1 MTKEIPLQNIA
12 VNDIKFDETNPN
24 VLTPEQMIALKAT
37 IKQFGFLS
45 PVILN
50 KKLEVIDGEHR
61 VTVYKDLKKETIP
74 AYVIHLKIKKNLR

>member
-1 MTKEIPLQNIA
+1 MVKDNKIENIP

-24 VLTPEQMIALKAT
+24 VLTPEQMIALKST
-37 IKQFGFLS
+37 MEKFGFLS

-74 AYVIHLKIKKNLR
+74 AYVIRKY